1 MRSSGQQKKQVNIR
15 LMRVAWRALQAVAH
29 LRNTSAQKL
38 SERVLIKGLVRLIE
52 GKHHAKS

>member
-52 GKHHAKS
+52 GKHNHA